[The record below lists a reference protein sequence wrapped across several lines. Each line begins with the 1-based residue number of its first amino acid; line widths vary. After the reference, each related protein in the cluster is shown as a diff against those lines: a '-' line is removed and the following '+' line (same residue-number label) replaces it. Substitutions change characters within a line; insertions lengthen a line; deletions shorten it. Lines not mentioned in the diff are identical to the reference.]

1 MRCSPTYN
9 PAPLHDAHPH
19 VPVIFMR
26 LSIPLRRLTL
36 ATAVL
41 VAASAHAAKDQP
53 LWEAGVGVAGFSF
66 PAYRGSDKVH
76 NFLMPV
82 PYFTYHGNVL
92 KADRHGYRAQLFD
105 SDKVDLVLS
114 LSASPPTK
122 SNDVAVRNGMPDL
135 KPTVEF
141 GPQLDV
147 KLWNTADNARML
159 KLRLPVRAAFT
170 AERSPKS
177 IGWVFSPNLNLDVTD
192 VSGLPGWNFGFLAGP
207 IYADRKQHEYF
218 YGVSQQYVAA
228 NRPFY
233 AARGGY
239 SGSQFLASVSKRF
252 DKTWF
257 GAFARYDSLSGAT
270 FENSPLVA
278 KRSFATVGFAF
289 SWVLGESS
297 TRVPLED

>member
-1 MRCSPTYN
+1 MPSSKFLRSV
-9 PAPLHDAHPH
+9 ALALA
-19 VPVIFMR
+19 VIA
-26 LSIPLRRLTL
+26 TL
-36 ATAVL
+36 A
-41 VAASAHAAKDQP
+41 AHAEKDQP

-82 PYFTYHGNVL
+82 PYFTYHGDFL

-105 SDKVDLVLS
+105 SDKVDLNLS
-114 LSASPPTK
+114 LSASPPMK
-122 SNDVAVRNGMPDL
+122 SDDVAVRAGMPNL
-135 KPTVEF
+135 KATVEF

-147 KLWNTADNARML
+147 KLWRSADQARVL
-159 KLRLPVRAAFT
+159 RLRLPMRAAFT
-170 AERSPKS
+170 AEHSPKS
-177 IGWVFSPNLNLDVTD
+177 IGWVFSPNLNLDVSD
-192 VSGLPGWNFGFLAGP
+192 LPGLPDWNFGFLAGP
-207 IYADRKQHEYF
+207 IYADRKQHESF
-218 YGVSQQYVAA
+218 YGVSQQYATVS
-228 NRPFY
+228 RPAY
-233 AARGGY
+233 AASGGY

-257 GAFARYDSLSGAT
+257 GAFARYDSLSGAA

-297 TRVPLED
+297 TRVAVDD